1 MGDGN
6 LQLVDTVSGE
16 LLDRDFRSL
25 DDIAAETRGL
35 LDALDRDE
43 WQIGSNLAEAFGKLN
58 GDKAAYGKW
67 CSDNL
72 SEYETRQ
79 LHRYRT
85 RFDVFGHR
93 REEVA
98 HIPKSAQYLLAAPD
112 AEEYRELVVDA
123 LKDAEDV
130 SVQDVREEMRE
141 ARKRL
146 KPPIPETA
154 GAYNVIVIDPPW
166 EMEKIERE
174 IRPNQIG
181 FDYPTMNEDELSAM
195 NLPAADDC
203 HLFCWT
209 THKHLPMALRLL
221 DAWGFRY
228 VLTMVW
234 HKPGGFQP
242 IGLPQYNCEFAV
254 YGRKGS
260 PKFID
265 TKAFNACFEAPRR
278 EHSRKPDEFYDV
290 IRRVTGGSR
299 IDMFSRENRDG
310 FASWGNEAGKFAA

>member
-1 MGDGN
+1 MGDGT

-25 DDIAAETRGL
+25 DDIAAETREL
-35 LDALDRDE
+35 FAILDRDE
-43 WQIGSNLAEAFGKLN
+43 WRIGANLVEARTQLDGDREFGQWCTENFSGHDPRSLLN
-58 GDKAAYGKW
+58 
-67 CSDNL
+67 
-72 SEYETRQ
+72 
-79 LHRYRT
+79 YRR
-85 RFDVFGHR
+85 RFEVFGNR

-98 HIPKSAQYLLAAPD
+98 HIPKSAQYLLAAPEAAD
-112 AEEYRELVVDA
+112 YRELVIDA
-123 LKDAEDV
+123 LKDAEGV
-130 SVQDVREEMRE
+130 SVQDVRQEMRE

-154 GAYNVIVIDPPW
+154 GTYSVIVIDPPW

-174 IRPNQIG
+174 VRPNQVG
-181 FDYPTMNEDELSAM
+181 FDYPTMNEDELAAM
-195 NLPAADDC
+195 TLPAADDC

-265 TKAFNACFEAPRR
+265 TKAFNTCFEAPRR

-299 IDMFSRENRDG
+299 IDMFSREDRAG
-310 FASWGNEAGKFAA
+310 FSSWGNEAGKFAA